1 MSTLA
6 EVSTRR
12 QGVSAESVQ
21 VTSSYAEVARD
32 LLATISSLVAS
43 SSSGCLPFGVTR
55 PSMLLDL
62 IYAGQQRVC
71 LPLSAFVRRRE
82 ADKAQ
87 SSGCAPPWPKG
98 LGALDVG

>member
-1 MSTLA
+1 
-6 EVSTRR
+6 
-12 QGVSAESVQ
+12 
-21 VTSSYAEVARD
+21 
-32 LLATISSLVAS
+32 
-43 SSSGCLPFGVTR
+43 
-55 PSMLLDL
+55 MLLDL